1 MAPYHKPL
9 TEQQWILFRAQMEA
23 VAEGNERSPR
33 WSMNPVEVAEMMLLL
48 MDRID
53 ELEKRIA

>member
-1 MAPYHKPL
+1 MDPYRKL
-9 TEQQWILFRAQMEA
+9 TDQQWVLFRAQMEA

-33 WSMNPVEVAEMMLLL
+33 WTMNPVEVAEIMLLL

>member
-1 MAPYHKPL
+1 MDSYRKL
-9 TEQQWILFRAQMEA
+9 TDEQWTLFRAQMEA
-23 VAEGNERSPR
+23 VAEGNERSR
-33 WSMNPVEVAEMMLLL
+33 WTMNPVEVAEMMLLL